1 MAASD
6 VLFDQD
12 FLRKLEY
19 LHILSKQ
26 VFPGQFHAE
35 RTARRRGA
43 GIEFA
48 DHRAYAPGDDFRHVD
63 WRAYQRLGKLLL
75 RLFEEEQGLPIY
87 LFVDCSRS
95 MAAGDPSKLHYAR
108 QVAAAL
114 CYIGLAHLDRV
125 SVLSFG
131 DRLGPELPP
140 RRGKGQIFRVFS
152 FLNGLDAGGVTDA
165 GAALQQF
172 RLRRPSRGV
181 AVLISDFL
189 DPHGY
194 AGALDALRFGQHDVF
209 AVHVVSRADAH
220 PELRGD
226 VQLIDAETGDL
237 RDLAVTPGLLA
248 AYAAAFERHAAE
260 LAGYC
265 ERRQMGYLRSSTDE
279 PFEDA
284 ILKVFRLGRFLA

>member
-1 MAASD
+1 MATSD
-6 VLFDQD
+6 VAFDQD

-48 DHRAYAPGDDFRHVD
+48 DHRGYTPGDDFRHVD
-63 WRAYQRLGKLLL
+63 WKAYQRLGKLLL

-87 LFVDCSRS
+87 IFVDRSRS
-95 MAAGDPSKLHYAR
+95 MAAGSPSKLQYAR

-114 CYIGLAHLDRV
+114 CYIALAHLDRV
-125 SVLSFG
+125 SVIGFA
-131 DRLGPELPP
+131 DTLGPELPQQ
-140 RRGKGQIFRVFS
+140 RGKGQIFSIFS
-152 FLNGLDAGGVTDA
+152 FLSDLTPGGGTD
-165 GAALQQF
+165 GANAMRQF

-181 AVLISDFL
+181 AVIISDFL
-189 DPHGY
+189 DPKGY
-194 AGALDALRFGQHDVF
+194 EPALDALRFGQHDVF
-209 AVHVVSRADAH
+209 AVHVTSESDIH
-220 PELRGD
+220 PPLRGD
-226 VQLIDAETGDL
+226 VRLVDAETGEV

-248 AYAAAFERHAAE
+248 AYAAAFERYSGEIGA
-260 LAGYC
+260 YC
-265 ERRQMGYLRSSTDE
+265 DRRQLGYLRTSTDE

-284 ILKVFRLGRFLA
+284 VLKVFRLGRFLA